1 VTGCGLLTTTP
12 CSLSNAGVFTT
23 GLALKESLDW
33 LIPTRWG
40 NWYAKGGVQYYHI
53 INDSLLLAQV
63 VDGVVASYPNA
74 HRDVT
79 VGYGG
84 LGFTF

>member
-1 VTGCGLLTTTP
+1 M
-12 CSLSNAGVFTT
+12 
-23 GLALKESLDW
+23 
-33 LIPTRWG
+33 
-40 NWYAKGGVQYYHI
+40 KGGFQYYHI